1 MSIRLIAQDLY
12 RLQREVENLER
23 ELESAAWDQRAA
35 IEDRL
40 REVRAERNR
49 LRAALDGQKDS
60 PKKFVHRSK
69 I

>member
-12 RLQREVENLER
+12 RLQRKVEKLER

-49 LRAALDGQKDS
+49 LRAALDGQIDS
-60 PKKFVHRSK
+60 PKHRSK

>member
-1 MSIRLIAQDLY
+1 MSIRLLAQDLY

-23 ELESAAWDQRAA
+23 QLKSAPADQHET
-35 IEDRL
+35 IEAKL

-60 PKKFVHRSK
+60 PKK
-69 I
+69 